1 MLVKDCILTN
11 QSPVKKLNIYNFR
24 NIKNLCFCPGKGLNI
39 IYGDNARGKTN
50 LIESIWMF
58 TGEKS
63 FRKAKESQL
72 ILFGEKNARLD
83 LEFFAESRIQNS
95 TIKFIPQKEIFLNK
109 CKIEKLTDFIGIFT
123 SIVFSPEDLT
133 LIKGGPQKRRN
144 FLNVAISQVKPKYS
158 KLMLEY
164 TKILIQRNALL
175 KDIFKYHSLL
185 ETLDVWDTVFIKI
198 AASITKYRL
207 KYIKALLPIVKEI
220 YGKITEKKEK
230 LEIKYVTSIN
240 LPIDID
246 FEELVNYFTKKII
259 SNRNI
264 DIKMGYTQ
272 FGPHRDDFDITINNL
287 IAKNFAS
294 QGQQRSIVLAL
305 KLAEAEILKNL
316 ANKNPIILLDDVMS
330 ELDSNRKKYI
340 LDSLKNS
347 QCFITCCDKAYFK
360 NVTCENE
367 MVLYKIDDLIDNK
380 NFTVV

>member
-185 ETLDVWDTVFIKI
+185 ETLDVWDTVFIK
-198 AASITKYRL
+198 
-207 KYIKALLPIVKEI
+207 
-220 YGKITEKKEK
+220 
-230 LEIKYVTSIN
+230 
-240 LPIDID
+240 
-246 FEELVNYFTKKII
+246 
-259 SNRNI
+259 
-264 DIKMGYTQ
+264 
-272 FGPHRDDFDITINNL
+272 
-287 IAKNFAS
+287 
-294 QGQQRSIVLAL
+294 
-305 KLAEAEILKNL
+305 
-316 ANKNPIILLDDVMS
+316 
-330 ELDSNRKKYI
+330 
-340 LDSLKNS
+340 
-347 QCFITCCDKAYFK
+347 
-360 NVTCENE
+360 
-367 MVLYKIDDLIDNK
+367 
-380 NFTVV
+380 